1 MKTVSALCLVL
12 CSSPL
17 HAQEPAADKLL
28 DQVISH
34 PGSYSQVCD
43 VMSAP
48 SDIPYQLFQITSF
61 YGASLSKANQALV
74 DGNRDGLVR
83 ALRSRLLAVDFS
95 RKPVAPAEDPK
106 PEENFFDGR
115 AYGCDPK
122 ALSPILLE
130 LIDRLHG
137 IEALPELLVVEQ
149 KLVDGIAKAKDDAKV
164 APPEATGWQVAEE
177 SVDYDENEPEAKR
190 DRRVKL
196 FQARVAQR
204 DLVMLMAKLMRE
216 KAYKPYLATTI
227 EAAYVKGLK
236 AEAKEKGYDKL
247 KTSELPEEIE
257 GVPVEIDPITK
268 IISTSYFTVK
278 LPYTRESRDEIRA
291 AAEKWI
297 AFFP

>member
-1 MKTVSALCLVL
+1 
-12 CSSPL
+12 
-17 HAQEPAADKLL
+17 
-28 DQVISH
+28 
-34 PGSYSQVCD
+34 
-43 VMSAP
+43 MSAP
-48 SDIPYQLFQITSF
+48 SDIPYQLFQITYF

-74 DGNRDGLVR
+74 DGNRDDLVR
-83 ALRSRLLAVDFS
+83 AIRSRLLAVDFS
-95 RKPVAPAEDPK
+95 RKPVPPAKDPK
-106 PEENFFDGR
+106 PEENDDGE

-122 ALSPILLE
+122 ALSPILLT

-149 KLVDGIAKAKDDAKV
+149 KLVDGIAKAKDDANV

-177 SVDYDENEPEAKR
+177 SDNYDENEPEAKR

-216 KAYKPYLATTI
+216 KTYKPYLATTI

-236 AEAKEKGYDKL
+236 AEAKGKGYDKL
-247 KTSELPEEIE
+247 KTSELPEEID

-291 AAEKWI
+291 AAEKWVSEH
-297 AFFP
+297 P

>member
-1 MKTVSALCLVL
+1 MKWIAALCLVVCL
-12 CSSPL
+12 SPL

-48 SDIPYQLFQITSF
+48 SDLPYQLFQITSF

-74 DGNRDGLVR
+74 DGNRDGLLR
-83 ALRSRLLAVDFS
+83 AIRSRLLAVDFS
-95 RKPVAPAEDPK
+95 RKPVPPAKDPK
-106 PEENFFDGR
+106 PEENFDGD

-122 ALSPILLE
+122 ALSPILLT

-164 APPEATGWQVAEE
+164 APPEATGWQVAQE
-177 SVDYDENEPEAKR
+177 SVNYDENEPEAKR

-236 AEAKEKGYDKL
+236 AEAKEKGYDKI
-247 KTSELPEEIE
+247 KIAELPKEIE
-257 GVPVEIDPITK
+257 GVPVRIDPITK
-268 IISTSYFTVK
+268 IIHTYFTVS

-297 AFFP
+297 AEHP